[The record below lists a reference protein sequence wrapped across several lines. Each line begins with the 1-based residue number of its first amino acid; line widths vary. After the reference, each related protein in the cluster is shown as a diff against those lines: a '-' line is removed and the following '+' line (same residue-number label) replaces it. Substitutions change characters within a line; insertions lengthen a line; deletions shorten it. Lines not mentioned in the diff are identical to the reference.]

1 VETAPTAPAMPDT
14 DLAAYLVWLEGRGCS
29 PATLRAYR
37 SDLRQYAGWLSRGGL
52 TARTADA
59 AAVRRFAAF
68 LGASRYAPASA
79 ARKLSAV
86 RAAHAWMAERGLAE
100 GDPALHVPGPRRP
113 RLLPATV
120 TAGEFDRTASVVRGA
135 QPLEL
140 RDRALL
146 ELLYGCGLRAA
157 EACSLRLADVDLA
170 QDHLRVTGKG
180 DRQRQ
185 VPIGGHAHAALE
197 RYLRAGR
204 PQLARND
211 SPPLLLLSVRGRG
224 LSPSDVRRTLASAL
238 RRAGLAERSPH
249 TLRHSFATH
258 LLEGGADLR
267 SIQHLLGHA
276 SVGTTQIYTHVSIRH
291 LTDAHRRAHPRA

>member
-1 VETAPTAPAMPDT
+1 LPDP
-14 DLAAYLVWLEGRGCS
+14 DLAAYLLWLEGRGCS

-37 SDLRQYAGWLSRGGL
+37 ADLRQYAGWLGRGRL

-68 LGASRYAPASA
+68 LGASRYAPSTA
-79 ARKLSAV
+79 ARKLSSV
-86 RAAHAWMAERGLAE
+86 RAAHAWMAERGLAAS
-100 GDPALHVPGPRRP
+100 DPALHVPGPRRP

-120 TAGEFDRTASVVRGA
+120 TAAEFDRTAAVVRGA
-135 QPLEL
+135 TPLEL

-157 EACSLRLADVDLA
+157 EACGLRLADLDLA
-170 QDHLRVTGKG
+170 QAWLRVTGKG

-185 VPIGGHAHAALE
+185 VPIGGHAAAAVD
-197 RYLRAGR
+197 RYLRGGR
-204 PQLARND
+204 PQLVREG
-211 SPPLLLLSVRGRG
+211 SPPLVLLSVRGRA
-224 LSPSDVRRTLASAL
+224 LCPSDARRVLAAAL

-249 TLRHSFATH
+249 ALRHSFATH

>member
-1 VETAPTAPAMPDT
+1 MPDP
-14 DLAAYLVWLEGRGCS
+14 DLAAYLIWLEGRGCS

-37 SDLRQYAGWLSRGGL
+37 ADLRQYAAWLRRGGRA
-52 TARTADA
+52 ARTADPA
-59 AAVRRFAAF
+59 TVRRFAAF
-68 LGASRYAPASA
+68 LGASRYAPATA

-86 RAAHAWMAERGLAE
+86 RAAHAWMAERGLAAT
-100 GDPALHVPGPRRP
+100 DPALHVPGPRRP
-113 RLLPATV
+113 RILPATV
-120 TAGEFDRTASVVRGA
+120 TAGEFDRTAAVVRGA
-135 QPLEL
+135 EPLDL
-140 RDRALL
+140 RNRALL

-157 EACSLRLADVDLA
+157 EACGLRLTAVDLDRA
-170 QDHLRVTGKG
+170 QLRVIGKG
-180 DRQRQ
+180 DRERQ
-185 VPIGGHAHAALE
+185 LPIGGQAGDALD
-197 RYLRAGR
+197 RYLRHGR
-204 PQLARND
+204 PHLAREG
-211 SPPLLLLSVRGRG
+211 SPPLVLLSVRGNG
-224 LSPSDVRRTLASAL
+224 LNPSDVRRTLAAAL